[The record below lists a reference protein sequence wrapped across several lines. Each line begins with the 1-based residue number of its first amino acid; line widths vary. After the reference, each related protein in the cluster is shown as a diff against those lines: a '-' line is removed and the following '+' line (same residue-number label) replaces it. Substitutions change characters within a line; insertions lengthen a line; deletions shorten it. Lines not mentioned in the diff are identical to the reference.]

1 MEKVLISRKTLAE
14 RWDYDST
21 RAIIDMEQEGI
32 ITRIPEI
39 SSPRYSMEEILR
51 IENLGKEANPLSPLE
66 RRRLEREIEEK
77 DKKIAMLEAKLNKV
91 QMALAQ

>member
-1 MEKVLISRKTLAE
+1 MEKALISRKTLAE

-32 ITRIPEI
+32 ITRIPEV

-51 IENLGKEANPLSPLE
+51 IENLGKKANPLSPLE
-66 RRRLEREIEEK
+66 RRRLEKEIEEK
-77 DKKIAMLEAKLNKV
+77 DKKIAMLEAKLNRV
-91 QMALAQ
+91 QMALA

>member
-1 MEKVLISRKTLAE
+1 MEKALISRKSLAE

-21 RAIIDMEQEGI
+21 RAIVDMEQEGI
-32 ITRIPEI
+32 ITRIQEV

-66 RRRLEREIEEK
+66 RRRLEKKIEDLEKELDFYK
-77 DKKIAMLEAKLNKV
+77 DKFTNLKIL
-91 QMALAQ
+91 LA

>member
-1 MEKVLISRKTLAE
+1 MRDSVLISRKTLAE

-21 RAIIDMEQEGI
+21 RAIVDMEQEGI
-32 ITRIPEI
+32 ITRIPEV

-66 RRRLEREIEEK
+66 RRRLEKQIEDLIKERDYWK
-77 DKKIAMLEAKLNKV
+77 SKV
-91 QMALAQ
+91 DVIKTALA

>member
-1 MEKVLISRKTLAE
+1 MNKALISRKTLAE

-32 ITRIPEI
+32 ITRIPEV

-66 RRRLEREIEEK
+66 RRRLEKEIEEK
-77 DKKIAMLEAKLNKV
+77 DKRIAMLEARLNKV
-91 QMALAQ
+91 QLALA

>member
-1 MEKVLISRKTLAE
+1 MEKILISRKTLAE
-14 RWDYDST
+14 RWDYEST

-32 ITRIPEI
+32 ITRIPEV

-66 RRRLEREIEEK
+66 RRRLEKRIEE
-77 DKKIAMLEAKLNKV
+77 LEKELNLYKEKFTSLKMIIV
-91 QMALAQ
+91 